1 MDTGWTE
8 GRPVTLKADLSI
20 SYSGELKQELP
31 LQIKRFVC
39 HLLYLLKCQN
49 VHTLITACTCQL

>member
-31 LQIKRFVC
+31 LQINICMPLVVPVKMSD
-39 HLLYLLKCQN
+39 
-49 VHTLITACTCQL
+49 